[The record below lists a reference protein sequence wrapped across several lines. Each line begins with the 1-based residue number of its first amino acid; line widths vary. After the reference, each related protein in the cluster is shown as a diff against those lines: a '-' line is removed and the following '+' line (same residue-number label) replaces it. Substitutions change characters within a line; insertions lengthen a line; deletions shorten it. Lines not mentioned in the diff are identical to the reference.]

1 MKLSELF
8 EYQLLKSDA
17 GYKIYINPS
26 AKYIRLLLKNSYVL
40 SQLPNVD
47 IEHEIDT
54 LDTMD
59 DEYVHRGGQIHG
71 LDYPLRGVVVDGTVY
86 IVDSYDADHEDLIRA
101 LRDQGIETRSVRSIP
116 ITIEKS
122 GLAPRN
128 DLEDYAIAAS
138 QNHMDTLKSIQTVT
152 RMRMPIIKWN

>member
-26 AKYIRLLLKNSYVL
+26 ARDIRLLLKNSYVL
-40 SQLPNVD
+40 SQLPDVD

-59 DEYVHRGGQIHG
+59 DEYVHHGGQIHG
-71 LDYPLRGVVVDGTVY
+71 LDYPLRGVVIDQTVY
-86 IVDSYDADHEDLIRA
+86 IVDSYDADHDDLRRT
-101 LRDQGIETRSVRSIP
+101 LRNQGLDVDESIA
-116 ITIEKS
+116 IAIEKQS
-122 GLAPRN
+122 TTPRN
-128 DLEDYAIAAS
+128 DLEDYGITGPQAYVS
-138 QNHMDTLKSIQTVT
+138 TLKSMQTVT
-152 RMRMPIIKWN
+152 RMRMPVVTWN